1 MEEITLKQVNENI
14 LTLRR
19 QLDMI
24 REMIEESS
32 LELSEESKDK
42 IIESRNRP
50 ISQFK
55 TQEEIEKRFYEV

>member
-55 TQEEIEKRFYEV
+55 TQEEIEKRFL